1 MKKIVENSMLGR
13 AWMLAEGCNESN
25 LINQILFTR
34 GITDSENIRKFLNP
48 TIKEYMPDPFVLK
61 DMEVAVKVA
70 VNAILSNKKIAI
82 FGDYDVDGI
91 TGTAAIVKYLRAA
104 GADVIWYLPDR
115 EIDGYGLNVQA
126 IEDFASKGV
135 NLLISVDCGIS
146 SIKEVERAKELGMQV
161 IITDHHIPEN
171 ILPNADAIVN
181 PKRTDDTSGLNY
193 LAGVGVA
200 FMFLVAL
207 NRELRNQGKNIEVN
221 LLDYLDFVALG
232 TICDTMPLIGLNR
245 AFVATGL
252 KVLSLCKNI
261 GLCALMNV
269 AGIKKP
275 SVYAVGFAIGPRLNA
290 AGRLE
295 SAAPALELLLTDN
308 VLIARDLAEKLNTM
322 NKERME
328 IQNQIML
335 DAINLAD
342 KCVKSGKCSLMLCQ
356 DGWHGG
362 VMGIIAGRLKDKYNM
377 PTLIATCIDGII
389 NGSGRSVNGVDLG
402 KIIHDALDAKI
413 LTEGGG
419 HAAAAGFSLPS
430 ENEAIFR
437 EFLENAVLEQLD
449 GISSKNEFIADA
461 CMDASAA
468 NIELVRKLSSLAPF
482 GQGNPEPLLILD
494 GGTIAWTGVMG
505 NGTHLRGNIR
515 TDSGSF
521 LPFVGF
527 NLTSTP
533 VGEFLLD
540 DANINRKIRLLGR
553 VKENEYKE
561 RVSVQL
567 VLEDIAV

>member
-308 VLIARDLAEKLNTM
+308 VLIARDLAEKLNIM

>member
-200 FMFLVAL
+200 FMF
-207 NRELRNQGKNIEVN
+207 
-221 LLDYLDFVALG
+221 
-232 TICDTMPLIGLNR
+232 
-245 AFVATGL
+245 
-252 KVLSLCKNI
+252 
-261 GLCALMNV
+261 
-269 AGIKKP
+269 
-275 SVYAVGFAIGPRLNA
+275 
-290 AGRLE
+290 
-295 SAAPALELLLTDN
+295 
-308 VLIARDLAEKLNTM
+308 
-322 NKERME
+322 
-328 IQNQIML
+328 
-335 DAINLAD
+335 
-342 KCVKSGKCSLMLCQ
+342 
-356 DGWHGG
+356 
-362 VMGIIAGRLKDKYNM
+362 
-377 PTLIATCIDGII
+377 
-389 NGSGRSVNGVDLG
+389 
-402 KIIHDALDAKI
+402 
-413 LTEGGG
+413 
-419 HAAAAGFSLPS
+419 
-430 ENEAIFR
+430 
-437 EFLENAVLEQLD
+437 
-449 GISSKNEFIADA
+449 
-461 CMDASAA
+461 
-468 NIELVRKLSSLAPF
+468 
-482 GQGNPEPLLILD
+482 
-494 GGTIAWTGVMG
+494 
-505 NGTHLRGNIR
+505 
-515 TDSGSF
+515 
-521 LPFVGF
+521 
-527 NLTSTP
+527 
-533 VGEFLLD
+533 
-540 DANINRKIRLLGR
+540 
-553 VKENEYKE
+553 
-561 RVSVQL
+561 
-567 VLEDIAV
+567 